1 MVYAE
6 DAGEMAADVVL
17 KESYAVAQ
25 GNFNAAGDA
34 SAAIKEVLKK
44 VGIGTAIVRRVAIA
58 SYEAEL
64 NIIIHSDGGRL
75 LLAVSRDKVLLTAE
89 DDGPGIP
96 DIEQAMTE
104 GFSTAPES
112 VRQLGFG
119 AGMGLPNMQRCAD
132 DFFITSA
139 PEIGTRITMG
149 FDLR

>member
-1 MVYAE
+1 MVCAE
-6 DAGEMAADVVL
+6 DAEEMAADVLL
-17 KESYAVAQ
+17 KESYAVAR

-34 SAAIKEVLKK
+34 SSAIKEVLKR
-44 VGIGTAIVRRVAIA
+44 VGISTAIVRRVAIA

-64 NIIIHSDGGRL
+64 NIIIHSSGGRI
-75 LLAVSRDKVLLTAE
+75 LLAVSRDKIVLTAE

-96 DIEQAMTE
+96 DIAQAMTE

-119 AGMGLPNMQRCAD
+119 AGMGLSNMQRCAD

-139 PEIGTRITMG
+139 PETGTCITMG
-149 FDLR
+149 FDVR